1 MPLQLR
7 HLFTHAPSQTEQK
20 PPPNEPR
27 SNPTEP
33 KSNPLEARLSVPV
46 RYTPEM
52 QQEWH
57 REPFTI
63 STDPRRLNVDTIY
76 GFLHNDAYWALGRSR
91 EKVERSL
98 RHSLNFGLYR
108 DASQIGFASVV
119 TDRATFAWLA
129 DVFVL
134 AAFRKQG
141 LSKWL
146 LAVISNHDEL
156 QGLRRWVLATRDAH
170 TLYRQFGFEPLSSP
184 DRFMERFQ
192 P

>member
-1 MPLQLR
+1 
-7 HLFTHAPSQTEQK
+7 
-20 PPPNEPR
+20 
-27 SNPTEP
+27 
-33 KSNPLEARLSVPV
+33 
-46 RYTPEM
+46 
-52 QQEWH
+52 
-57 REPFTI
+57 
-63 STDPRRLNVDTIY
+63 
-76 GFLHNDAYWALGRSR
+76 
-91 EKVERSL
+91 
-98 RHSLNFGLYR
+98 
-108 DASQIGFASVV
+108 VV